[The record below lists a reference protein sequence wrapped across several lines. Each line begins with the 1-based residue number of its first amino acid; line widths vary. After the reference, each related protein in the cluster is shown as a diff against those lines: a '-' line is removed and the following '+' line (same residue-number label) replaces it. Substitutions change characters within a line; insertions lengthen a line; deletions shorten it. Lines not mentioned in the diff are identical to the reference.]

1 MTEVF
6 TKIKDNPIFK
16 SDPDKVVR
24 NFILPQYKRTIVE
37 VLDDFIAVKFYSS
50 PARDGTVKTHRHYH
64 YTRGGKLIKVLGDA
78 DEITFEGARILLK
91 KLISNSHTN
100 GVAAPKNTLASVFK
114 IYCEYNAFAEKT
126 LRKLQF
132 RFQSRLKC
140 VSDKDIGKITK
151 KEIMQILDPIYK
163 NGKFALLKDL
173 FYFIRSLFRFARD
186 RGISD
191 NLLFCDTQLKNL
203 YKIPKSGGYSY
214 ISENADLRLLI
225 KYIMSYPHQI
235 GVKNALIFGLLTG
248 LRSSNVRNLTHAH
261 LKVDDDGEYYLLYPQ
276 DENKVKAN
284 GDEYLGLPKEV
295 GEWLES
301 IKTKSPLSFVNT
313 EGNVLSEATLA
324 C

>member
-1 MTEVF
+1 M
-6 TKIKDNPIFK
+6 
-16 SDPDKVVR
+16 
-24 NFILPQYKRTIVE
+24 
-37 VLDDFIAVKFYSS
+37 
-50 PARDGTVKTHRHYH
+50 
-64 YTRGGKLIKVLGDA
+64 
-78 DEITFEGARILLK
+78 
-91 KLISNSHTN
+91 
-100 GVAAPKNTLASVFK
+100 AAPKNTLASVFK

-126 LRKLQF
+126 LRKLRF
-132 RFQSRLKC
+132 RFQSRLRC

-248 LRSSNVRNLTHAH
+248 LRSSNVRNLTYEH
-261 LKVDDDGEYYLLYPQ
+261 LKIDDDGEYYLLFPQ
-276 DENKVKAN
+276 DENKVKSN
-284 GDEYLGLPKEV
+284 GDEYLGLPKKV
-295 GEWLES
+295 GEWLEG
-301 IKTKSPLSFVNT
+301 IKAKSSLFFANT
-313 EGNVLSEATLA
+313 EGNILSEATLVKA
-324 C
+324 LSQYLML